1 MPEDSFILYIT
12 IIMGMRKLSE
22 NINLAIGFISGIIF
36 SNAVGALFQGQFVI
50 TILSF
55 AAVVV
60 AIFLKKFVDWGV
72 EE

>member
-1 MPEDSFILYIT
+1 ML
-12 IIMGMRKLSE
+12 MRRLSA

-36 SNAVGALFQGQFVI
+36 SNAVGALLQGQIVI
-50 TILSF
+50 AFLSF

-60 AIFLKKFVDWGV
+60 SISLKRFVDWGI